1 MNSPL
6 TGLRVIDF
14 GQGAAGPYCGQL
26 LADFGADVIK
36 VEPPRGDWGRT
47 LGRRDPVTGLSST
60 HLAVNRSKR
69 SVVLDLTQPRGVEL
83 AVRLCQAADVVL
95 ESFRPGVMER
105 LGLGPNM
112 VRAANPRLV
121 YASITGFGATG
132 PLADRPASDSMMQ
145 PFGGLM
151 SVIGSEDGPPMR
163 VGNVVSDMLAAGN
176 AFSAVLLALLRR
188 ETTCLGGHVE
198 VSLLDSLVAFQ
209 ATGLTEY
216 LVTGQ
221 LPRRPGNRHPLIGAS
236 AVAACADGFVA
247 IGVLDHYWPAFCAA
261 LRLDALA
268 VDPRFHTADAR
279 LENQDAL
286 WAELEPVLAVRTV
299 EELVAELTALGIVCG
314 PVNNYA
320 DLVAD
325 PQVRHNALITDLALP
340 SGTVPMIAPP
350 LRVDGSEPRYAPPPA
365 LGADT
370 TAVLAEL
377 GLAPSEIEEA
387 LSSGAA
393 HQALTDRCSN

>member
-6 TGLRVIDF
+6 TGLRVVDF

-47 LGRRDPVTGLSST
+47 LGRLDPVTGLSST
-60 HLAVNRSKR
+60 HLAVNRGKR
-69 SVVLDLTQPRGVEL
+69 SVVLDLTHSRGVEL
-83 AVRLCQAADVVL
+83 AALLCQRADVVL

-105 LGLGPNM
+105 LGLGSQV
-112 VRAANPRLV
+112 VRAAHPRLV

-132 PLADRPASDSMMQ
+132 PLASRPASDSMMQ
-145 PFGGLM
+145 PYGGLA
-151 SVIGSEDGPPMR
+151 SVTGSQGGPPMR

-188 ETTCLGGHVE
+188 ETTGIGGHVE
-198 VSLLDSLVAFQ
+198 VCLLDSLVAFQ

-221 LPRRPGNRHPLIGAS
+221 VPRRHGNRHPLIGAS
-236 AVAACADGFVA
+236 GVAACADGYVA

-261 LRLDALA
+261 LDLEALT
-268 VDPRFHTADAR
+268 VDPRFHTAEAR
-279 LENQDAL
+279 LERQDDL
-286 WAELEPVLAVRTV
+286 WAEIEPVLATRTV
-299 EELVAELTALGIVCG
+299 DELVTELTARGIVCG
-314 PVNNYA
+314 PVNDYA
-320 DLVAD
+320 DLIAE
-325 PQVRHNALITDLALP
+325 PQVRHNALITHLALP

-350 LRVDGSEPRYAPPPA
+350 LRVDGTEPRYTPPPA
-365 LGADT
+365 LGAHT

-377 GLAPSEIEEA
+377 GLAESEIEVA
-387 LSSGAA
+387 LHSRAA
-393 HQALTDRCSN
+393 HQASH

>member
-1 MNSPL
+1 MNGPL
-6 TGLRVIDF
+6 TGLRVVDF

-26 LADFGADVIK
+26 LADFGAHVIK

-47 LGRRDPVTGLSST
+47 LGRLDPVTGLSST
-60 HLAVNRSKR
+60 HLAVNRGKR
-69 SVVLDLTQPRGVEL
+69 SVVLDLAQPSGVEL
-83 AVRLCQAADVVL
+83 AVRLCQTADVVL

-105 LGLGPNM
+105 LGLGPQ
-112 VRAANPRLV
+112 VIRAAHPRLV

-188 ETTCLGGHVE
+188 ETTGIGGHVE
-198 VSLLDSLVAFQ
+198 VCLLDSLVAFQ

-221 LPRRPGNRHPLIGAS
+221 IPRRPGNRHPLIGAS
-236 AVAACADGFVA
+236 GVAACAGGYVA

-268 VDPRFHTADAR
+268 VDPRFHTAEAR
-279 LENQDAL
+279 LDHQDAL
-286 WAELEPVLAVRTV
+286 WAELEPVLATRTV

-314 PVNNYA
+314 PVNDYA
-320 DLVAD
+320 DLVAE
-325 PQVRHNALITDLALP
+325 PQVQHNELITHLALP

-377 GLAPSEIEEA
+377 GLAQSEIEQV

-393 HQALTDRCSN
+393 HQALSDSCSN